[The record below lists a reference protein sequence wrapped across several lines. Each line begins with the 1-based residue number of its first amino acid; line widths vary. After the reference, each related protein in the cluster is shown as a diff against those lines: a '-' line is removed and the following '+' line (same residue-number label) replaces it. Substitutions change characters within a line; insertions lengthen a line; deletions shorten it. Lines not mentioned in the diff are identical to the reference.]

1 MPPHSLWFCLPLL
14 MFAFS
19 GSAAAAAP
27 DTATRDAMTYFFDA
41 NTGDLKAELAD
52 AKAAGK
58 KAILFMY
65 EQEGCPAC
73 RQMKQNVLNRV
84 DVQNLYHAH
93 FTSFTIDIHGAVPL
107 KDFSGRDISEKAF
120 AARAK
125 VRATPTFVFHDLGGA
140 EIARVTGSVGIDEF
154 RLLAEF
160 IASGAHKTRQFAA
173 YKQSAKAES
182 AKPQQMK
189 N

>member
-1 MPPHSLWFCLPLL
+1 MSLRISSLWLPLL
-14 MFAFS
+14 LLAFS
-19 GSAAAAAP
+19 CSAPAAAP
-27 DTATRDAMTYFFDA
+27 DAATRDAMTYFFDA

-73 RQMKQNVLNRV
+73 RYMKQNVLNRI

-93 FTSFTIDIHGAVPL
+93 FVSFTVDIHGAVPL

-120 AARAK
+120 AARSK
-125 VRATPTFVFHDLGGA
+125 IRATPTFVFHDLDGA
-140 EIARVTGSVGIDEF
+140 EIARVGGSVEVGEF
-154 RLLAEF
+154 KLLAEF
-160 IASGAHKTRQFAA
+160 VASGAYKTRQFGAW
-173 YKQSAKAES
+173 KQSPPK
-182 AKPQQMK
+182 K
-189 N
+189 